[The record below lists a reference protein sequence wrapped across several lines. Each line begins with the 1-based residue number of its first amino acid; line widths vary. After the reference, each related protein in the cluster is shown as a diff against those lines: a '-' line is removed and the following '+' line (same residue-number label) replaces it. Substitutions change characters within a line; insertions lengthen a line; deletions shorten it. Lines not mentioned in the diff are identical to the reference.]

1 MNRLTVL
8 AGGVV
13 VGGAA
18 WLGAA
23 DTLDD
28 PQAPV
33 LLAMAQPATRDRP
46 VTRADLRQLPALDP
60 DMIEQCMEVAREV
73 DPILADSLQRIR
85 RDRSE
90 RDFRLAMGNARHL
103 VGLVALK
110 EQNPQL
116 YDVKVKELRLQARV
130 DHLLQQL
137 IAARREGSLSTPD
150 LEKQLERMVNEQV
163 GYSLVA
169 RGMYL
174 LRLKQHVKALRDELD
189 HDLQPA
195 SLRAARQIRY
205 QELLDRVEEAVV
217 GSAVRTTD

>member
-13 VGGAA
+13 VGAAA

-23 DTLDD
+23 DTPDN

-33 LLAMAQPATRDRP
+33 QLAMAQPDTRDRP
-46 VTRADLRQLPALDP
+46 ITRSDLRQLPALSP
-60 DMIEQCMEVAREV
+60 DMIEQCMDVAREV
-73 DPILADSLQRIR
+73 DPVLADRLERVR

-90 RDFRLAMGNARHL
+90 RDFQRAMGSARHL
-103 VGLVALK
+103 VGLVTLK

-116 YDVKVKELRLQARV
+116 YDVKVNELQLQARV
-130 DHLLQQL
+130 DHLLEQL
-137 IAARREGSLSTPD
+137 IAARREGSLSTAD
-150 LEKQLERMVNEQV
+150 LETQLERMVNQQV

-205 QELLDRVEEAVV
+205 QELLDRVEKAV
-217 GSAVRTTD
+217 GQ

>member
-1 MNRLTVL
+1 MNQLTLL

-13 VGGAA
+13 VGVAA

-23 DTLDD
+23 ATPDN
-28 PQAPV
+28 PQASV
-33 LLAMAQPATRDRP
+33 QLAMAQPDTRDRAI
-46 VTRADLRQLPALDP
+46 TRSQLRPLPALSP

-73 DPILADSLQRIR
+73 DPVLADRLQRIR

-90 RDFRLAMGNARHL
+90 QDFRWAMGSARHL

-116 YDVKVKELRLQARV
+116 YDVKVNELRLGARV
-130 DHLLQQL
+130 DHLLQEL
-137 IAARREGSLSTPD
+137 IADRRESSMSAPE
-150 LEKQLERMVNEQV
+150 LETQLERLVNEQV

-169 RGMYL
+169 RGLYL
-174 LRLKQHVKALRDELD
+174 LRLKEHVKALRDELD

-195 SLRAARQIRY
+195 NLRAARQLRY
-205 QELLDRVEEAVV
+205 QELLDRVEKAV
-217 GSAVRTTD
+217 GE